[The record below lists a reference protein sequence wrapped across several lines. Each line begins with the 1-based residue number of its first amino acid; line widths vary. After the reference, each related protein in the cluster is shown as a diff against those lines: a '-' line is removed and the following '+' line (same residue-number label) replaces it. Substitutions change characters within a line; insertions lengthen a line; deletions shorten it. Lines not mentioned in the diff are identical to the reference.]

1 MNTPLTV
8 PTIKIRSPLCGVIAS
23 ARSINCVLSVLTSGP
38 PSHYGKGLGVR
49 FLSDSRQVLRERIER
64 RAPSTLMRV
73 PSRDR
78 LEDRVMQR
86 KLGLAANIL
95 KQQRHRRLGPGRI

>member
-8 PTIKIRSPLCGVIAS
+8 PTITIRSPLCGLIDS

-49 FLSDSRQVLRERIER
+49 FLSDRRQVLRERIER
-64 RAPSTLMRV
+64 RAPSSLMRIA
-73 PSRDR
+73 SRDR
-78 LEDRVMQR
+78 FEDRVVQR
-86 KLGLAANIL
+86 KLGLTAEIL
-95 KQQRHRRLGPGRI
+95 EQQRH